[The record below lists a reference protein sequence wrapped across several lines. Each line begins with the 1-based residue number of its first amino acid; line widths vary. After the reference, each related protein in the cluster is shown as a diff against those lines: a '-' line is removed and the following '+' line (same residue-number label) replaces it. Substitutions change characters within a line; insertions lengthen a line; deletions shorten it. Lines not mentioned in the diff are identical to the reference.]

1 MGRHSVISIRPGSE
15 PAVAGERLRAA
26 IDDFRMAQYCRRR
39 AEECQRLWEAGRE
52 SEIGHVKE
60 MAHAGDRRFRGRTDR
75 ELTTI
80 GAIRWSQSTEA
91 QRIRRREERYTK
103 RAMLDLAF
111 ARFLTHLHE
120 LSGERLPSAA
130 DRTDTDDAR

>member
-1 MGRHSVISIRPGSE
+1 MGRHSVISIRRPGSE
-15 PAVAGERLRAA
+15 PVVAADRLRAA
-26 IDDFRMAQYCRRR
+26 IDDFRVAQYCRRR

-52 SEIGHVKE
+52 SEIDHVKE
-60 MAHAGDRRFRGRTDR
+60 LAHAGDRRFRGRNDR

-80 GAIRWSQSTEA
+80 GSIRWSQSAEA
-91 QRIRRREERYTK
+91 HRIRRREERYTK

-120 LSGERLPSAA
+120 LAGEPVPGAGGG
-130 DRTDTDDAR
+130 TDEAR